1 MDVSIYSYV
10 YVLLIWNMEL
20 SAQGYDMTLYSDT
33 ELDGFVKLSEYDDYL
48 VENRKSLLLSW

>member
-1 MDVSIYSYV
+1 
-10 YVLLIWNMEL
+10 MEL